1 MYLELDKGLQVACTQ
16 PRRVAARRVAER
28 VAAEMDVRLGEQVG
42 VHHRDHN
49 NTNEKTRLKFVTEG
63 ILLRQ
68 YQEDP
73 TLSRYVSTFLPTLRS
88 TTPSV
93 LTPP

>member
-1 MYLELDKGLQVACTQ
+1 
-16 PRRVAARRVAER
+16 
-28 VAAEMDVRLGEQVG
+28 VG